1 LDIDKKSDRAEE
13 WVVTDAQLKALWGRE
28 PRGCEAMVIG
38 PGNGVRPREADWRWM
53 GDGWVLSV

>member
-38 PGNGVRPREADWRWM
+38 PGNGVRPREAT
-53 GDGWVLSV
+53 GDGWVMDGCYQ